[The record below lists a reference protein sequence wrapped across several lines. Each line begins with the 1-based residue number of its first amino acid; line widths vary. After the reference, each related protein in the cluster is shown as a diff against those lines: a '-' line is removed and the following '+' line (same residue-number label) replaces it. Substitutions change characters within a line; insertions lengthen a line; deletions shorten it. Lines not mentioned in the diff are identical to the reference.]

1 MDKYFEQ
8 SYDPRLDTGPMTI
21 PEVPATGLIE
31 GKEFESWD
39 AMLDIIRQRRED
51 KAERKRLERA
61 GLIPSGGKSK
71 DKPTKTSASEA
82 WTMDAGTSVM
92 DIKYAKRGAVR
103 EWDVGKEGF

>member
-1 MDKYFEQ
+1 MDKYFES
-8 SYDPRLDTGPMTI
+8 SYDPRLDTAPMTI

-31 GKEFESWD
+31 GAEFESWD

-51 KAERKRLERA
+51 RAERKRLERA
-61 GLIPSGGKSK
+61 GLIPREATTETKV
-71 DKPTKTSASEA
+71 TKTSEA
-82 WTMDAGTSVM
+82 WTMDAGPSIM